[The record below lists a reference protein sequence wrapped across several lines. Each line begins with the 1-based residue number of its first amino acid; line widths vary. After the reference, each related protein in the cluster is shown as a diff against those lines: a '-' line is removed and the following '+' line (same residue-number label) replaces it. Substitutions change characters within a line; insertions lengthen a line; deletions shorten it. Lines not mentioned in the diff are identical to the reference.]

1 LATLPRLVTESPYE
15 GTSWWSWLLSRPF
28 TAGLTALSLV
38 LAGAGYSFQGLGG
51 LYWLVVAVLAAVF
64 GGLVNAWVLLV
75 EILR

>member
-1 LATLPRLVTESPYE
+1 MLTRPTPVVL
-15 GTSWWSWLLSRPF
+15 TS
-28 TAGLTALSLV
+28 LSLV

-51 LYWLVVAVLAAVF
+51 LYWLVVTVLAAIF